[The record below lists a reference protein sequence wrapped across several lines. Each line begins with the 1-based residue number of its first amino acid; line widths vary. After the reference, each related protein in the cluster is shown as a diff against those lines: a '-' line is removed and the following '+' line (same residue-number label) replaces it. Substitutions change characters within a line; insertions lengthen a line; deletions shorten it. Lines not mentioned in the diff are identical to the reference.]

1 MKMASRFISDFHDD
15 QYGENN
21 RDDVASRGISLLRA
35 PVRQDDFKKYLDYQP
50 ESLERDGLS
59 TTHYVNKRNIKPW
72 VDRFHPEARNQI
84 LFHPE
89 ARGQLLNTQFYNTIE
104 AYHGNHIHLNRDNI
118 FTRSFSQP
126 DDRSDEF
133 VNERTLLERSLA
145 LNRSFSQ
152 PQRREDINKA
162 IHDELM
168 NNPWGTYRR
177 TPKKHDRYAIYI
189 PDTEYNEEQFQGDR
203 NKSNIDLR
211 IKDRREYDDWDK
223 YYCTDSVYATYRRAP
238 RTFPRLDVAVDR
250 HDKATRGTD
259 NHGGVTRDTRRD
271 GLVLSNLSKIPN
283 DAIHS
288 INNSLVTR
296 NNARG
301 ALEKQDS
308 VQHLFPVPLNDV
320 KLVNKSQNETCGENI
335 NQTGILNKRIKN
347 NLSDDK
353 GINGFLKRK
362 CRGTRNSMATD
373 SSKKDDE
380 KKPFFYCRW
389 VTEFPK
395 TLFCKYIF

>member
-21 RDDVASRGISLLRA
+21 RDGVASRGISLLRA
-35 PVRQDDFKKYLDYQP
+35 PVRQDDFKTYLDYQP
-50 ESLERDGLS
+50 ELLEHDGLS

-72 VDRFHPEARNQI
+72 VDRFHSEARNQI
-84 LFHPE
+84 LSHPE
-89 ARGQLLNTQFYNTIE
+89 ARDQLLNTQFYNTIA
-104 AYHGNHIHLNRDNI
+104 AYHGNHIHLNRDDI

-133 VNERTLLERSLA
+133 INECALLERSLA

-162 IHDELM
+162 IHEELM
-168 NNPWGTYRR
+168 NNLWGTYRR
-177 TPKKHDRYAIYI
+177 TPKKRDRYAIYI
-189 PDTEYNEEQFQGDR
+189 PDMEHNEEQFESDTY
-203 NKSNIDLR
+203 KSNIDLR
-211 IKDRREYDDWDK
+211 IKARRESDDWDNN
-223 YYCTDSVYATYRRAP
+223 YCTDSVYATYRRAP

-250 HDKATRGTD
+250 HDKATRDTHY
-259 NHGGVTRDTRRD
+259 HGGVTRDTRRD

-288 INNSLVTR
+288 INNLLVNR
-296 NNARG
+296 NNARE

-320 KLVNKSQNETCGENI
+320 KLVNKSQNETCGEKI
-335 NQTGILNKRIKN
+335 NQTGISNKRIKN
-347 NLSDDK
+347 NLSDEK

-362 CRGTRNSMATD
+362 CHGSRNSMATD
-373 SSKKDDE
+373 SSKKDGE

-395 TLFCKYIF
+395 TLFCKYSF